1 MCSCEPGWICR
12 QCAGTPF
19 DPYYFLDEPDEL
31 TPAEFD
37 KLAGVRE
44 PDGSWQTWG

>member
-1 MCSCEPGWICR
+1 MCACEPGWICR

-19 DPYYFLDEPDEL
+19 DPYYFLEEPDEL

-37 KLAGVRE
+37 KLTERPRGE
-44 PDGSWQTWG
+44 IWEGWK